1 MAMDTPARIAVL
13 GAGPIALETALYARF
28 LGYDVDLYERGQ
40 VCENLLRWG
49 HVRLF
54 SPWRMNVSPLG
65 LAALAAQD
73 PGWRPAEDDAIL
85 TGCELVER
93 YFLPLAR
100 CDLLADHIQ
109 EHTEVLALGHERLLK
124 CDLVETETRADDPF
138 RILLRRRSGEERTAT
153 ADVVIDAT
161 GTYGQHNWVGR
172 GGIPAPGEIGAQ
184 ERIEYEL
191 ADVLGRDRGR
201 YAGCRVL
208 LVGAGY
214 SAATSAVAL
223 AELAASSPGTQ
234 VTWITR
240 GESDTTLA
248 VPITLVPND
257 KLPERDRLARAA
269 NALVGAADGPVTHW
283 PDTLVE
289 AIEWQPAAE
298 KFSVTLAGRHGGVL
312 EVERIIANVGY
323 RPDNRLYAE
332 LHVHECYATQGPM
345 KLAAALLGQA
355 SADCLDQQI
364 QGPASLF
371 NPEPDFYIIGSKSH
385 GRGSKFLLSLGREQ
399 IRELFTIIGDR
410 VDLNLYATVGKRLP

>member
-1 MAMDTPARIAVL
+1 MAIDTPARIAVL

-40 VCENLLRWG
+40 ICENLLLWG
-49 HVRLF
+49 HARLF

-65 LAALAAQD
+65 LAALAAQE
-73 PGWRPAEDDAIL
+73 PRWRPPDDDAIL
-85 TGCELVER
+85 TGRELVER
-93 YFLPLAR
+93 YFLPLV
-100 CDLLADHIQ
+100 DHIQ
-109 EHTEVLALGHERLLK
+109 MHTEVTALGHERLLK
-124 CDLVETETRADDPF
+124 SDLVEADTRADDPF
-138 RILLRRRSGEERTAT
+138 RILLRQLSGEERTAT

-172 GGIPAPGEIGAQ
+172 GGMPAPGEIGAQ
-184 ERIEYEL
+184 ERIEYGL

-201 YAGCRVL
+201 YAGRRVL

-223 AELAASSPGTQ
+223 AELAASSPETR

-240 GESDTTLA
+240 GESDA
-248 VPITLVPND
+248 GAGAPIARVPD
-257 KLPERDRLARAA
+257 DRLPERDRLARAA
-269 NALVGAADGPVTHW
+269 NALAGSADGRVTHW
-283 PDTLVE
+283 PGTLVE
-289 AIEWQPAAE
+289 AIEWQPAVE
-298 KFSVTLAGRHGGVL
+298 RFGVTLAGRHEGLL

-332 LHVHECYATQGPM
+332 LHVHECYASQAPM

-355 SADCLDQQI
+355 SADCLDQQAH
-364 QGPASLF
+364 GPATLL

-399 IRELFTIIGDR
+399 IRELFAIIGDR
-410 VDLNLYATVGKRLP
+410 ADLNLYSTIGERLP